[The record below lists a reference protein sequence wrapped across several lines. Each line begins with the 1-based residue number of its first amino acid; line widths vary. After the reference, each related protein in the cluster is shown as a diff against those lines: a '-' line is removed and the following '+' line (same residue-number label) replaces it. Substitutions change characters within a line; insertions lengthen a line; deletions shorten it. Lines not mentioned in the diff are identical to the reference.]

1 MNYSRWLHEQYATGL
16 PIEKIAEDALRGP
29 LLLPGGLQA
38 ISGLLTRIG
47 NMLGVHPED
56 LHVVG
61 SARYGFSMHD
71 GSPFSPTFSDLD
83 LALVAPELYA
93 RCSAS
98 ADIEPGAARFP
109 QLALPEKERMEMT
122 RAFEDISFSASHQF
136 AYVSLAVFPD
146 PSALLRAQAARIHR
160 YLVAGASAGSKR
172 PPRHIFGADLQEIVD
187 AGLPRFLLPVQ
198 ESNPTN
204 ATPWIADEPSFS
216 LAFGRTHARRELLSS
231 LRRSFLMLEKIIEI
245 RCCLIGGSFVNASN
259 PSPRDIDIVL
269 FYSVSPDFELDP
281 GRALQR
287 VTHRFSR
294 ERIDMRFVPC
304 DGEPWLLVKLTS
316 FFTTLYQTQRSST
329 EEKERGLVLLVP
341 TATAQDQS
349 AELSDVRGDRKPI
362 SYE

>member
-1 MNYSRWLHEQYATGL
+1 M
-16 PIEKIAEDALRGP
+16 
-29 LLLPGGLQA
+29 
-38 ISGLLTRIG
+38 RIG
-47 NMLGVHPED
+47 NMLGANSAD

-98 ADIEPGAARFP
+98 ANTELGAARFP

-122 RAFEDISFSASHQF
+122 RAFEEISSSVSHQF

-146 PSALLRAQAARIHR
+146 LNALLRAQAARIHR
-160 YLVAGASAGSKR
+160 FLVAGESARGKGQASA
-172 PPRHIFGADLQEIVD
+172 PRQILGADLQEIVD

-198 ESNPTN
+198 ASNPTN
-204 ATPWIADEPSFS
+204 ATPWIADEASFF
-216 LAFGRTHARRELLSS
+216 LAFGNTHARRELLSS
-231 LRRSFLMLEKIIEI
+231 LHRSFRMLEKIIEI
-245 RCCLIGGSFVNASN
+245 RCCLIGGSFVNVSN
-259 PSPRDIDIVL
+259 PAPRDIDIVL
-269 FYSVSPDFELDP
+269 FYSLAPEFELDP

-294 ERIDMRFVPC
+294 EKIDMRFVPC

-316 FFTTLYQTQRSST
+316 FFTTLYQTQRPNT
-329 EEKERGLVLLVP
+329 GKEERGLVLLVP
-341 TATAQDQS
+341 CSTAPDQPT
-349 AELSDVRGDRKPI
+349 ELSTARRDRHPT
-362 SYE
+362 SHE